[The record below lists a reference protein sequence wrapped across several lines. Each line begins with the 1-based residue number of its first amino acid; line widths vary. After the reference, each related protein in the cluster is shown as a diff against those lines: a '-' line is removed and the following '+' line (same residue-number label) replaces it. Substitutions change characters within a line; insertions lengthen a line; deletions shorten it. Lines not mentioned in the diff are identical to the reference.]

1 MDIFRCIAARSIGAY
16 RITLSFHSD
25 TFIYKSDIFC
35 CEVLHATSYPASFT
49 AAPAS
54 GTARSSAGT
63 LYAEARRRGVEG
75 GQQRPPRLAP
85 RRRCCHANHSRDEHY
100 AHATSSALLTRHH
113 HVACSTDTDRYDVC
127 RSRYH
132 AAKYRPPDAPQRY
145 AACRARLCNASRVA
159 RRAAY
164 RPPEQHTRSGRSVF
178 PGQQP
183 PAG

>member
-63 LYAEARRRGVEG
+63 LYAEARRG
-75 GQQRPPRLAP
+75 GAGGRQQRPPRLAP
-85 RRRCCHANHSRDEHY
+85 HRRCCHANHSLDEQY
-100 AHATSSALLTRHH
+100 EGAAYPASLTRLP
-113 HVACSTDTDRYDVC
+113 
-127 RSRYH
+127 H
-132 AAKYRPPDAPQRY
+132 AIHP
-145 AACRARLCNASRVA
+145 
-159 RRAAY
+159 
-164 RPPEQHTRSGRSVF
+164 
-178 PGQQP
+178 
-183 PAG
+183 